1 MKARVNENCK
11 YDTIRSAG
19 FVFVKNEWRDFPA
32 WAESEIGANEYLEI
46 DPAPSEVEPDAQPAT
61 VEDKATK
68 LVVVKPGRSRKA
80 RKL

>member
-1 MKARVNENCK
+1 MKARVKQSCTD
-11 YDTIRSAG
+11 DTIRSAG
-19 FVFVKNEWRDFPA
+19 ILFSKNAWEDVPI
-32 WAESEIGANEYLEI
+32 WAEREIGANIYLEVES
-46 DPAPSEVEPDAQPAT
+46 APSEVEPDAQPAT